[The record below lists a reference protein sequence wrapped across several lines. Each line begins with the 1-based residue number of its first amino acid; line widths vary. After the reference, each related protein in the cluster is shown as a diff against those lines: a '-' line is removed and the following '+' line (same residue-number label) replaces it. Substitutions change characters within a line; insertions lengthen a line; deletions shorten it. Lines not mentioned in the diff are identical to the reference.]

1 MGYRTGLV
9 VGFAAGFY
17 LGSWAGRERHEQIN
31 KALHRVRQSDAF
43 DSATGKAKAVVDLGK
58 ERAKDIV
65 ESKRGRDAGRE
76 SGQYTGVHND
86 APTAEFFQAPD
97 GHGSR

>member
-1 MGYRTGLV
+1 MGFRSGVV

-31 KALHRVRQSDAF
+31 KTLHRVRQSDAF
-43 DSATGKAKAVVDLGK
+43 DAATHKAKAVVDLGK

-65 ESKRGRDAGRE
+65 ESKRGRDAG
-76 SGQYTGVHND
+76 QYSRMPND
-86 APTAEFFQAPD
+86 APPAELSGRAD
-97 GHGSR
+97 GDGAG

>member
-1 MGYRTGLV
+1 MGFRSGVV

-31 KALHRVRQSDAF
+31 KTLHRVRQSDAF
-43 DSATGKAKAVVDLGK
+43 DAATGKAKAVVDLGK

-65 ESKRGRDAGRE
+65 ESKRGRDAG
-76 SGQYTGVHND
+76 QYSNVAND
-86 APTAEFFQAPD
+86 APTAAFSKRAD
-97 GHGSR
+97 GDGSG

>member
-1 MGYRTGLV
+1 MGFRSGVV

-31 KALHRVRQSDAF
+31 KAMHRVRQSDAF
-43 DSATGKAKAVVDLGK
+43 DAATGKAKAVVDLGK

-65 ESKRGRDAGRE
+65 ESKRGRDAG
-76 SGQYTGVHND
+76 QYSRVPND
-86 APTAEFFQAPD
+86 APTAESSRGTD
-97 GHGSR
+97 GDGSG

>member
-1 MGYRTGLV
+1 MGFRSGVV

-31 KALHRVRQSDAF
+31 KTLHRVRQSDAF
-43 DSATGKAKAVVDLGK
+43 DAATGKAKAVVDLGK

-65 ESKRGRDAGRE
+65 ESKRGRDA
-76 SGQYTGVHND
+76 SQYSRVPSD
-86 APTAEFFQAPD
+86 APTAEFSRRAD
-97 GHGSR
+97 GDGSG

>member
-1 MGYRTGLV
+1 MGFRSGVV

-31 KALHRVRQSDAF
+31 KTLHRLRQSDAF
-43 DSATGKAKAVVDLGK
+43 DAATGKAKAVVDLGK

-65 ESKRGRDAGRE
+65 ESKRGRDAG
-76 SGQYTGVHND
+76 QYSRMPND
-86 APTAEFFQAPD
+86 AATAEVSGRAD
-97 GHGSR
+97 GDGAG

>member
-1 MGYRTGLV
+1 MGFRSGVV

-31 KALHRVRQSDAF
+31 KALHRVKQSDAF
-43 DSATGKAKAVVDLGK
+43 DAATGKAKAVVDLGK

-65 ESKRGRDAGRE
+65 ESKRGRDAG
-76 SGQYTGVHND
+76 QYSRVPND
-86 APTAEFFQAPD
+86 APTADFAKGANGD
-97 GHGSR
+97 GSG

>member
-1 MGYRTGLV
+1 MGFRTGVV

-31 KALHRVRQSDAF
+31 KAVNRVRQSDAF
-43 DSATGKAKAVVDLGK
+43 DAATGKAKAVVDLGK

-65 ESKRGRDAGRE
+65 ESKRGRDN
-76 SGQYTGVHND
+76 QYSRVPSD
-86 APTAEFFQAPD
+86 APTAEFSHRAD
-97 GHGSR
+97 GDGSG

>member
-1 MGYRTGLV
+1 MGFRSGVV

-31 KALHRVRQSDAF
+31 KTLHRVRQSDAF
-43 DSATGKAKAVVDLGK
+43 DAATGKAKAVVDLGK

-65 ESKRGRDAGRE
+65 ESKRGRDAG
-76 SGQYTGVHND
+76 QYSRMPND
-86 APTAEFFQAPD
+86 APTAEVSGRAD
-97 GHGSR
+97 GDGAG

>member
-1 MGYRTGLV
+1 MGFRSGVV

-31 KALHRVRQSDAF
+31 KTLHRLRQSDAF
-43 DSATGKAKAVVDLGK
+43 DAATGKAKAVVDLGK

-65 ESKRGRDAGRE
+65 ESKRGRDAG
-76 SGQYTGVHND
+76 QYSRMPND
-86 APTAEFFQAPD
+86 TPTAELSGRAD
-97 GHGSR
+97 GDGAG